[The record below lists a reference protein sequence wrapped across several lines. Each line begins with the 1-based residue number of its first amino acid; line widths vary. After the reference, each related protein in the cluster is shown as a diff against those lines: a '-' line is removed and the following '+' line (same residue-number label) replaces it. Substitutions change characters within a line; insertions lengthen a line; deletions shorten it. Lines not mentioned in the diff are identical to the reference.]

1 MPRDLLP
8 PNNTRRSQ
16 RQAARQPPPNASP
29 HLDATTHRTTR
40 APRINA
46 RTQAVLP
53 PQGMDNILH
62 EADQPAAQ
70 LLPPGAVPP
79 PTGAPPP
86 PEPMAVEA
94 TTAALVAQPSADGAP
109 PPTQVPY
116 TFSELTNM
124 LINHTIRAGRPSANQ
139 IPLPLSEV
147 LNALQRVGAS
157 PTPLSPSLTDTVAP
171 LPIQVTLAPSAT
183 QTAPVPPAPP
193 AEVAPQVTQLGLANG
208 QVPAVLPPANTAA
221 PSDVPGLLPVYPP
234 ASPELGVLNLIRA
247 LIEQQGITA
256 AQMRGILEQNAHTS
270 SQLVGENINPSATR
284 ALQPRPSDVI
294 VVDDP
299 PVQTRPTHTFAV
311 VQNFQ
316 RSLRDISF
324 DGKSLTSLEDLNA
337 WVEKLCMMC
346 NDFGFTEGHEFSSS
360 LHHAFTSKALT
371 WLTEVLP
378 TRSHWT
384 QAQFKRDFLAR
395 FAGQVRDPRAEALTT
410 LVQRRIFMQPNESVE
425 AYSER
430 FLSVSRKVPDV
441 TGVALCQLYIAG
453 LNDTLR
459 PKCVLTNSNT
469 EWESLPALMRHSFA
483 ESLRISLSA
492 PPPAIQA
499 STQQFTLPAPS
510 HLPSVTPYLP
520 NPNQRWGKSTRVAVL
535 SHLQST
541 FPTQNGVVDSDTPMT
556 EADDGFIT
564 PKRPKRSAA
573 AGPSAIFTSSLTPAS
588 PPPPTYAAVASITA
602 TVPSGPDPSVLPRF
616 CNFHKI
622 SMADAQ
628 VGTMRSPDQPAHEPG
643 LPIFYHPPP
652 LTQDQLSRL
661 PGYGTEGRNRG
672 VEGKPNFIRGI
683 KLAEIPGAKK
693 ALEDAGV
700 CTICRTGL
708 HPPVFCPNA
717 KKGPT
722 SNC

>member
-1 MPRDLLP
+1 MPRDLSP
-8 PNNTRRSQ
+8 SNTGIRRSD
-16 RQAARQPPPNASP
+16 RQAARQTTTNASP
-29 HLDATTHRTTR
+29 PLDATTRTTR
-40 APRINA
+40 APRNKTRA
-46 RTQAVLP
+46 QTALP
-53 PQGMDNILH
+53 PPPATQGMDQIMH
-62 EADQPAAQ
+62 AADQPAAQ
-70 LLPPGAVPP
+70 LLPLGAAPP

-86 PEPMAVEA
+86 PEHMAVDA
-94 TTAALVAQPSADGAP
+94 TAAAALVAQPSADGAP
-109 PPTQVPY
+109 LPTQVPY
-116 TFSELTNM
+116 TTSQLNNLITHILRSGSLSDTINAIQRGVHLPQSTNNG
-124 LINHTIRAGRPSANQ
+124 IA
-139 IPLPLSEV
+139 
-147 LNALQRVGAS
+147 
-157 PTPLSPSLTDTVAP
+157 PTL
-171 LPIQVTLAPSAT
+171 QVT
-183 QTAPVPPAPP
+183 QTRQAAPP
-193 AEVAPQVTQLGLANG
+193 AETAPLVTQLGPSNG
-208 QVPAVLPPANTAA
+208 QTTTTLPPRIV
-221 PSDVPGLLPVYPP
+221 PSDVPGVLPVYPP
-234 ASPELGVLNLIRA
+234 ASPELAVLTVIRS
-247 LIEQQGITA
+247 L
-256 AQMRGILEQNAHTS
+256 LEQHGVTMA
-270 SQLVGENINPSATR
+270 QLRSLFEQSALTATQTVGENANPSATH
-284 ALQPRPSDVI
+284 ALPHQPSDVI
-294 VVDDP
+294 LVDDP
-299 PVQTRPTHTFAV
+299 PVQTRPTRTYAV

-316 RSLRDISF
+316 RSLRDIAF

-337 WVEKLCMMC
+337 WIEKLCMMC
-346 NDFGFTEGHEFSSS
+346 NDFGYTEGHEFSSS

-378 TRSHWT
+378 MRPHWT
-384 QAQFKRDFLAR
+384 QPQFKKEFMAR

-410 LVQRRIFMQPNESVE
+410 LVQRRIFMQPNETVQ

-469 EWESLPALMRHSFA
+469 EWESLHALMRHSFA
-483 ESLRISLSA
+483 ESLRISLSTTPSA
-492 PPPAIQA
+492 AIQA
-499 STQQFTLPAPS
+499 PPQSTLPVTPNI
-510 HLPSVTPYLP
+510 PSVTPYLP
-520 NPNQRWGKSTRVAVL
+520 NPNQRWGKHTRAAVL
-535 SHLQST
+535 SHLQSS
-541 FPTQNGVVDSDTPMT
+541 FPMQNGAGAVDSDTQMT
-556 EADDGFIT
+556 EADDFIAVAS
-564 PKRPKRSAA
+564 PKRTKRSAATAA
-573 AGPSAIFTSSLTPAS
+573 AGPSAIFTSSLAPVS
-588 PPPPTYAAVASITA
+588 PPPPPRAAAAQAPTYATVAAITA

-622 SMADAQ
+622 SMADVQ

-652 LTQDQLSRL
+652 FTQDQLNRL

-672 VEGKPNFIRGI
+672 VEGKANFVRGI